1 MDACDKYGKLKMVL
15 EIYEQIEE
23 IKLKPNA
30 AIMNYL
36 LNNLTKNNQSMES
49 VQQLFRKSRERQ
61 QEVQV
66 IQSTV
71 QAKVTGELK
80 RRYNSAKKAILNN
93 LPNMIAGA
101 TNT

>member
-23 IKLKPNA
+23 LKLKPNA

-49 VQQLFRKSRERQ
+49 VQQLFRKQKERQ

-71 QAKVTGELK
+71 QAKVKGEIK
-80 RRYNSAKKAILNN
+80 RRFDSAKRALMSGI
-93 LPNMIAGA
+93 PNMMQ
-101 TNT
+101 